1 VIQDKISIRLNTFI
15 WREELFDDRIK
26 MTDRTPEITVDTHD
40 PTGAAQV
47 SVSVWLTEKE
57 QEGLLDRLFSQQTLL
72 HEREEVLR
80 ALQLVDDSAAETVTR
95 SNRTAEQQVAEKAE
109 WELSLV
115 EFPSHQQ
122 MPKIPNLRG
131 FPERPR
137 SSPSES

>member
-1 VIQDKISIRLNTFI
+1 
-15 WREELFDDRIK
+15 

>member
-1 VIQDKISIRLNTFI
+1 MIQDKISIRWNTFI

-26 MTDRTPEITVDTHD
+26 MTDRTPEITVDTHN

-80 ALQLVDDSAAETVTR
+80 ALQLVDDSAETVTQ

-115 EFPSHQQ
+115 E
-122 MPKIPNLRG
+122 
-131 FPERPR
+131 
-137 SSPSES
+137 